1 MRIQSSKIVAF
12 LIFTLLLACYPKSTL
27 TFNVPNISRENLIQD
42 LKKSGLDFNE
52 DSNENFEIENL
63 NNKVQSIE
71 IAVGDFD
78 SDNKTVEVE
87 LVSIDYKTSGGKLSI
102 DELSE
107 EEKEE
112 FKEIFSNE
120 VLPYILKIE

>member
-1 MRIQSSKIVAF
+1 MRIQFSKIAAF
-12 LIFTLLLACYPKSTL
+12 LIFTILLACYPKSNL
-27 TFNVPNISRENLIQD
+27 FFYVPNSSRENLIND

-52 DSNENFEIENL
+52 DSDKTFEIENL

-71 IAVGDFD
+71 ISVGDFD
-78 SDNKTVEVE
+78 SNNKTVEVE

-112 FKEIFSNE
+112 FKEIFSNK